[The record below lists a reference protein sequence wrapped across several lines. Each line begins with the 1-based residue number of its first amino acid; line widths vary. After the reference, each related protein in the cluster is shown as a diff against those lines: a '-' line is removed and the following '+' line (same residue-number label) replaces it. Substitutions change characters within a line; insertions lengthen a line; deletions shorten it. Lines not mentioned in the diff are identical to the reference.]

1 MKTFLVP
8 FDFSP
13 AAQSGLEY
21 AAQLAHRTGADLLLL
36 HVIKNEADELLKR
49 TAVKLL
55 LVCNTLSD
63 KYKISVEY
71 CSEKGNPVD
80 IIPRVARLRKTG
92 LIIMGSGGESTL
104 QKIFLGSN
112 TGGVITRAQVPVLM
126 VPEGIIFNNIRRI
139 VFASDFHN
147 SDIDDLKGLVQ
158 LAAVFRA
165 QLNVLH
171 IYPEDMKD
179 HWHREE
185 MKKFIDEV
193 QGRIDYN
200 EISFEMIQG
209 DEAVERL
216 KEYLDSGGADILA
229 LATHSRKY
237 MDKLFAGSFT
247 DSILYKSVVPVL
259 VYHYKKDAA
268 VKLF

>member
-1 MKTFLVP
+1 MKTYLVP

-13 AAQSGLEY
+13 AAESGLKY

-36 HVIKNEADELLKR
+36 HVSKNAEDEFLER
-49 TAVKLL
+49 TAAKLL

-71 CSEKGNPVD
+71 CSEKGNPAD
-80 IIPRVARLRKTG
+80 IIPRVARLRKTDF
-92 LIIMGSGGESTL
+92 IIMGSSGENTL
-104 QKIFLGSN
+104 QEILPGSN
-112 TGGVITRAQVPVLM
+112 TSGVIAHAQTPVLM
-126 VPEGIIFNNIRRI
+126 VPEGTVFNNIRRI

-179 HWHREE
+179 HQHREE
-185 MKKFIDEV
+185 MKKFMDEALS
-193 QGRIDYN
+193 RIDYN
-200 EISFEMIQG
+200 EISFEIIQG
-209 DEAVERL
+209 DEAADRL
-216 KEYLDSGGADILA
+216 KEYLDSGGADMLV
-229 LATHSRKY
+229 LATHNRKY
-237 MDKLFAGSFT
+237 KLFEGSFT
-247 DSILYKSVVPVL
+247 DSILYKSAAPVL
-259 VYHYKKDAA
+259 VYHYKKNAA